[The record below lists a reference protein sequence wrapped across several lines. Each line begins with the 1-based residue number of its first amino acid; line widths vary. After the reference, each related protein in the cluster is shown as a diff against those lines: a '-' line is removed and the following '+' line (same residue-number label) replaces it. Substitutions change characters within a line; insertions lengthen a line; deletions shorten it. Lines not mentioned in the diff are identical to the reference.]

1 MTNNITADFIQ
12 NHSLM
17 DCLREFD
24 GAHSKGVEAKI
35 KELNGIFY
43 FLAQKMLYG
52 GYLKVGDDYEIYI
65 TKVEFYYHEEDKSD
79 TQITDPIVYHRN
91 GRFPGRDVPPFPIMT
106 LHSHWSGYDI
116 TFEDP
121 QGHYRAS
128 ALIREY
134 VVYDNKRKEGPSFV
148 KWNSSADSG
157 TQETDAKGQRIMG
170 EYEPSNTPFVDN
182 RSSFLQYYL
191 NGFQMDG
198 TPNRI
203 RWIDFTNPD
212 YKEPM
217 KGIRKNTGDKK
228 EWAFRRTDDL
238 KELRRQ

>member
-1 MTNNITADFIQ
+1 MINEQ
-12 NHSLM
+12 Y
-17 DCLREFD
+17 
-24 GAHSKGVEAKI
+24 I
-35 KELNGIFY
+35 KEHTLKECLTAFKGAGNGNLDAKNCNLATEFRA
-43 FLAQKMLYG
+43 LAQKMLYG

-106 LHSHWSGYDI
+106 LHSHWSGFDI

-134 VVYDNKRKEGPSFV
+134 VVYDNKRKEGPCFV

-170 EYEPSNTPFVDN
+170 EYEPSSTPFVDN

-203 RWIDFTNPD
+203 RWIDFTNTD